1 MTKRIRVLNVSSEYI
16 DQAKSG
22 QIEEI
27 KQRHSLYRS
36 NSSKDNSSSIYNII
50 IKGKTAVL
58 ADDGASSAQH
68 S

>member
-1 MTKRIRVLNVSSEYI
+1 MFLQNIVH
-16 DQAKSG
+16 QAKSG

-58 ADDGASSAQH
+58 ADDGVLQAERSQLGA
-68 S
+68 